1 MLKAL
6 AVIFGL
12 FIIITRGLGVLNPAR
27 LKSVAIAFASNARA
41 LRWTGAILLV
51 FSVSVFLALG
61 NDLSGAR
68 VVMAI
73 VGTVMSIRGIL
84 LVLFPARYEAMV
96 KWFVNIPDP
105 LVRFLS
111 VFGVAIGFLILW
123 LALAYY

>member
-6 AVIFGL
+6 AIIFGL
-12 FIIITRGLGVLNPAR
+12 FIIITRGLGVLDPAR

-41 LRWTGAILLV
+41 LRWTGAILLI

-73 VGTVMSIRGIL
+73 VGTIMSVGGIM

-96 KWFVNIPDP
+96 KWFVKIPDP
-105 LVRFLS
+105 LVRFLAAL
-111 VFGVAIGFLILW
+111 GVAMGFLILW
-123 LALAYY
+123 LAFAYY